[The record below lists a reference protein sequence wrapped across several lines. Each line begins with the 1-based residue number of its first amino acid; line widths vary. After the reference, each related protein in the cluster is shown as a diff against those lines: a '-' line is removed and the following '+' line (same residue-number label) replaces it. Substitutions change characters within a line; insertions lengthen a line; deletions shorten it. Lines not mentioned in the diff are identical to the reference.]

1 MERKESR
8 RRLAGRIGAFAL
20 LLMVP
25 LSCSERSVTAVDVAV
40 VDVSPEALSL
50 TVGDSARI
58 HATLRDGAGNVLGGR
73 PIVWMSSAPMT
84 AIVSSDGRVVALGPG
99 AATVTAESEGARGE
113 VEVVVAM
120 APAIGFQPASLDF
133 DVIAGGPPAAPIAVD
148 IRNDGGG
155 ALEGLSVTVEYGA
168 GQPGNWVTATL
179 AGASAPTTLTIA
191 VSAAGLSPG
200 TYNATIEVRS
210 ASARPSSRT
219 LPVTLVVRDPP
230 PSILLSGVSANFVA
244 MEGGASPASQGIG
257 VTNGGGGALTGLQ
270 TAITYAPG
278 GPTGWLTASLSGA
291 SAPAT
296 LTLAAETGSLPFG
309 TYTAAVQVT
318 SSDAD
323 NSPRTVQVTFN
334 VQPLPPSLGVSPA
347 AVIFTAI
354 AGGVDPAPAT
364 VSLSNTGRGT
374 IDSLGL
380 SISYAPNQPTGWLD
394 AVPSATTLPATLTVQ
409 ATTGTL
415 AAGAY
420 SAVILVSSSDAAN
433 SPQSVDVTFTVTPLV
448 STPQIGLS
456 ANTAAFS
463 ATAGGPAPANQSINV
478 TNTGGGTLDALA
490 VTVTYTSGPPGWLS
504 ATLAGTAAP
513 TIITL
518 AAGTAALPPG
528 TYDATVSVSSN
539 AATNSPQAIAVTLI
553 VAPSTQPPAINLST
567 MSLTFTAVQNG
578 NDPAVQDVAITNSGG
593 GTLSGFSLS
602 AAYGAGEPAGWLK
615 GGLTAN
621 TAPTTLRL
629 QPTTGSLDVGT
640 YTATVNVAASGASN
654 SPQPVSVTFY
664 VVTSIFA
671 PSPPTGLSASRQ
683 GQRVRLAW
691 ADNSNNESFFLV
703 HRATQPGGSWT
714 NIAFLGANTTD
725 YLDQQVVSGQTYWY
739 RVLACTLLGCSV
751 SNITSITL

>member
-1 MERKESR
+1 
-8 RRLAGRIGAFAL
+8 
-20 LLMVP
+20 
-25 LSCSERSVTAVDVAV
+25 
-40 VDVSPEALSL
+40 
-50 TVGDSARI
+50 
-58 HATLRDGAGNVLGGR
+58 
-73 PIVWMSSAPMT
+73 
-84 AIVSSDGRVVALGPG
+84 
-99 AATVTAESEGARGE
+99 
-113 VEVVVAM
+113 
-120 APAIGFQPASLDF
+120 
-133 DVIAGGPPAAPIAVD
+133 
-148 IRNDGGG
+148 
-155 ALEGLSVTVEYGA
+155 
-168 GQPGNWVTATL
+168 
-179 AGASAPTTLTIA
+179 
-191 VSAAGLSPG
+191 
-200 TYNATIEVRS
+200 
-210 ASARPSSRT
+210 
-219 LPVTLVVRDPP
+219 
-230 PSILLSGVSANFVA
+230 
-244 MEGGASPASQGIG
+244 
-257 VTNGGGGALTGLQ
+257 
-270 TAITYAPG
+270 
-278 GPTGWLTASLSGA
+278 
-291 SAPAT
+291 
-296 LTLAAETGSLPFG
+296 
-309 TYTAAVQVT
+309 
-318 SSDAD
+318 
-323 NSPRTVQVTFN
+323 
-334 VQPLPPSLGVSPA
+334 LPPSLGVSPA

-504 ATLAGTAAP
+504 ATLGGTAAP

-703 HRATQPGGSWT
+703 HRTTQPGGSWT